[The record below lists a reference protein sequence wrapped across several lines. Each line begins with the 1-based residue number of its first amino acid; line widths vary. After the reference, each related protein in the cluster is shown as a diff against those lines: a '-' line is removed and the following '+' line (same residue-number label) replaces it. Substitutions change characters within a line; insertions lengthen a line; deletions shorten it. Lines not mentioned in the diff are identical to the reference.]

1 MAIDETN
8 TLTLWNNV
16 SAWSI
21 YLVIKIAGII
31 TMMLLGFYQTMRA
44 FETTT
49 TGPSFCTDD

>member
-31 TMMLLGFYQTMRA
+31 AMMLWVSIKRCVL
-44 FETTT
+44 
-49 TGPSFCTDD
+49 

>member
-21 YLVIKIAGII
+21 YLVIKSQE
-31 TMMLLGFYQTMRA
+31 LLL
-44 FETTT
+44 
-49 TGPSFCTDD
+49 